1 MAGTKSRNFFSDT
14 GIENIAQK
22 VIQCVVGECDQDNWA
37 NAVLNENV
45 EKLGRDIA
53 LTFV

>member
-1 MAGTKSRNFFSDT
+1 MAGAKSRNFFGDI

-37 NAVLNENV
+37 NAILNEV
-45 EKLGRDIA
+45 VKKLGCDIA
-53 LTFV
+53 LTIV